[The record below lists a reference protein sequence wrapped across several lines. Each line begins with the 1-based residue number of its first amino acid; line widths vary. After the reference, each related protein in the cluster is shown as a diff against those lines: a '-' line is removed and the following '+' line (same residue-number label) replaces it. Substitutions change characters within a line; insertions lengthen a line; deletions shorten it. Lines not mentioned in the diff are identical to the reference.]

1 MVNTINYNSTTRDTL
16 ITFPDGDHNQ
26 YKKIIMHY
34 SMRCKDGLV
43 SPPVAGQTNVGCGE
57 WDYSCNTN
65 LVDSTQID
73 SLKRI
78 DPDHVISGFNESLY
92 EYTTE
97 PTYIIVQQT
106 LKDVDYTTSNLVS
119 IIEAGEGDDIGLY
132 DMALDGDV
140 KSHLFI
146 VDGEDIMAQGVTAGD
161 IGRMRWDVF
170 GNESQMHNLKISMR
184 ATTAAEVSAAE
195 HYRDDWTEVYQ
206 NNFEMSFG
214 KFLDFHQNFA
224 WDGSSNILIKMS
236 YASTSDNPVRF
247 NGDLES
253 TNPMLTV
260 SGNGDKYVTCGAS
273 GNFEHTDGI
282 PQVSDEVT
290 IAFWSFGN
298 YTLPANTYIFEGV
311 DQANRRQV
319 NVHLPWS
326 NGQVYWDCGNN
337 GSNYDRINLS
347 VDPSDYKNKW
357 THWAFTKNTNT
368 GVMNIYLNGEL
379 FHTGSDKY
387 HPIDIQ
393 RFVLGASA
401 GATPTPFPGSVDDFK
416 VWSKELSQEQIQ
428 AGMRNR
434 IEASH
439 PDYDDLV
446 MYFDFDGDITT
457 ELTDMSSYG
466 NNMTTNGQLLT
477 NDWKSQELVKNI
489 TVTDDVP
496 NFFLLKG
503 DYQYDVTET
512 ILSDTIENLPARV
525 DKYVLDGTDRVLDE
539 TFYYYTAG
547 DQPIFDENYN
557 QVGTNTFAGEDFIF
571 IQEIEHYAKSPMVY
585 ELMSFVTPYGINL
598 DLGIE
603 GKTWSFDVT
612 EFGPL
617 LKGEKRIYLN
627 RGGQWQEDM
636 DIRFEFVEGTPVRD
650 IVNIR
655 QLWPVTS
662 QGYQQI
668 LNNTRFEPREI
679 EFDSD
684 MKMAEIKSVIT
695 GHGQE
700 GEFIPRMHTTSINS
714 VPNTYQVWTE
724 CSDNPVYP
732 QGGTWV
738 YDRAGWCPGAPSDV
752 ERFDITNFVSATGT
766 NVVDYSV
773 NTGAGD
779 SRYIVNVQL
788 IEYGAP
794 NFTNDVELIEIVN
807 PSTEVIHERFNPA
820 CQAPVIKIRNNG
832 TEPLTQLSIEYGF
845 DDDGNVLEEDSQTF
859 TWFGNLE
866 FLEEEEI
873 ELPFFPGL
881 TLPEGARFRVTLADG
896 DQDNDNNTLA
906 SAIRT
911 VDHFDADLEIQFK
924 TNFVPSETSY
934 TVYDENGNVVLQKLS
949 AGLSGNTIYRDTLTN
964 INGCYRLE
972 INDTGEDG
980 LSWWANNDG
989 DGYIAL
995 KPIGGSWNTLPTD
1008 FGSIYRYDFTAGIV
1022 VSTEEVLAD
1031 EVITI
1036 YPNPVSKGLYV
1047 DVDER
1052 LANGKVVIT
1061 NEIGQQVHSESIAGR
1076 SELYI
1081 EEIQR
1086 LTSGIYHLTVI
1097 TESSTFTQRFIKI

>member
-1 MVNTINYNSTTRDTL
+1 
-16 ITFPDGDHNQ
+16 
-26 YKKIIMHY
+26 
-34 SMRCKDGLV
+34 
-43 SPPVAGQTNVGCGE
+43 
-57 WDYSCNTN
+57 
-65 LVDSTQID
+65 
-73 SLKRI
+73 
-78 DPDHVISGFNESLY
+78 
-92 EYTTE
+92 
-97 PTYIIVQQT
+97 
-106 LKDVDYTTSNLVS
+106 
-119 IIEAGEGDDIGLY
+119 
-132 DMALDGDV
+132 
-140 KSHLFI
+140 
-146 VDGEDIMAQGVTAGD
+146 
-161 IGRMRWDVF
+161 
-170 GNESQMHNLKISMR
+170 
-184 ATTAAEVSAAE
+184 
-195 HYRDDWTEVYQ
+195 
-206 NNFEMSFG
+206 
-214 KFLDFHQNFA
+214 
-224 WDGSSNILIKMS
+224 
-236 YASTSDNPVRF
+236 
-247 NGDLES
+247 
-253 TNPMLTV
+253 
-260 SGNGDKYVTCGAS
+260 
-273 GNFEHTDGI
+273 
-282 PQVSDEVT
+282 
-290 IAFWSFGN
+290 
-298 YTLPANTYIFEGV
+298 
-311 DQANRRQV
+311 
-319 NVHLPWS
+319 
-326 NGQVYWDCGNN
+326 
-337 GSNYDRINLS
+337 
-347 VDPSDYKNKW
+347 
-357 THWAFTKNTNT
+357 
-368 GVMNIYLNGEL
+368 
-379 FHTGSDKY
+379 
-387 HPIDIQ
+387 
-393 RFVLGASA
+393 
-401 GATPTPFPGSVDDFK
+401 
-416 VWSKELSQEQIQ
+416 
-428 AGMRNR
+428 
-434 IEASH
+434 
-439 PDYDDLV
+439 
-446 MYFDFDGDITT
+446 
-457 ELTDMSSYG
+457 
-466 NNMTTNGQLLT
+466 
-477 NDWKSQELVKNI
+477 
-489 TVTDDVP
+489 
-496 NFFLLKG
+496 
-503 DYQYDVTET
+503 
-512 ILSDTIENLPARV
+512 
-525 DKYVLDGTDRVLDE
+525 
-539 TFYYYTAG
+539 
-547 DQPIFDENYN
+547 
-557 QVGTNTFAGEDFIF
+557 
-571 IQEIEHYAKSPMVY
+571 MVY

-700 GEFIPRMHTTSINS
+700 GEFIP
-714 VPNTYQVWTE
+714 
-724 CSDNPVYP
+724 
-732 QGGTWV
+732 
-738 YDRAGWCPGAPSDV
+738 
-752 ERFDITNFVSATGT
+752 
-766 NVVDYSV
+766 
-773 NTGAGD
+773 
-779 SRYIVNVQL
+779 
-788 IEYGAP
+788 
-794 NFTNDVELIEIVN
+794 EIVN

-1076 SELYI
+1076 SELKVLDDI
-1081 EEIQR
+1081 IR
-1086 LTSGIYHLTVI
+1086 KV
-1097 TESSTFTQRFIKI
+1097 RPR

>member
-119 IIEAGEGDDIGLY
+119 IIEAGEGDDSGLY

-766 NVVDYSV
+766 NVIDYSV

-794 NFTNDVELIEIVN
+794 NFTNDVELMEIVN